1 MTADVLAP
9 AKETRKRGLFQPHES
24 YESRPGF
31 KAFPKTWVAFR
42 KIVGANIIIR
52 TIRPDDEPLMV
63 EFHKTLSDYSVQFRY
78 FDAVS
83 LRERT
88 LHERLRRHCS
98 VDCTRELAL
107 VAILD
112 KSHERQILGVGRL
125 FKNPSRNDAEFALL
139 IADPWQ
145 GKGLGTEL
153 LKLLV
158 RLGRRSRLDRI
169 VGHILDRN
177 TAMRRASERAGFK
190 LHFNGAI
197 GEWLAVITF

>member
-1 MTADVLAP
+1 MTADVLTP
-9 AKETRKRGLFQPHES
+9 AKEIPKGRFFPAGGFCKSNQ
-24 YESRPGF
+24 GF

-42 KIVGANIIIR
+42 AIAGANIVIR
-52 TIRPDDEPLMV
+52 TIRPEDEPLMV
-63 EFHKTLSDYSVQFRY
+63 EFHKTLSDYSVHFRY
-78 FDAVS
+78 FGAIT

-112 KSHERQILGVGRL
+112 KAHEREILGVGRL

-158 RLGRRSRLDRI
+158 RLGRRSQLERI
-169 VGHILDRN
+169 VGHILDAN
-177 TAMRRASERAGFK
+177 TAMRRASERVGFK

-197 GEWLAVITF
+197 GEWLAVMNF